1 MSIFVTG
8 DIHRIAEYGTMVGT
22 VSLARI
28 LLLWSGVGLIVD

>member
-8 DIHRIAEYGTMVGT
+8 DIYRIAEHGAMVGT
-22 VSLARI
+22 VSPARI